1 VKKVSD
7 NVEYDNVVKIPT
19 IATVNPCSKVI
30 SERNQ
35 LKEALIETAALIENM
50 VSDLDEEFLL
60 YYSEYRKVLKKARE
74 ALKIN
79 LKAEL

>member
-1 VKKVSD
+1 MKKVSD